1 MAQSSPT
8 VVVQAVHELAVRR
21 GWRPVENLATDIL
34 SARSAEQILL
44 APGASVDATPLRE
57 WILQV
62 TAAERV
68 AQCPISRV
76 ASAPHPALFASKL
89 IGVFDCGC
97 LLEAA
102 EVNAVLAQFL
112 PRPLESFAI
121 VFMRAERLE
130 TREDL
135 ARMERAI
142 WRVLVPAAKTDWRGQ
157 DLSTYQCYLWACGP
171 PGKFLRERFERD
183 RARLAAVLRR
193 PTGAADAAAL
203 ERRRVVGLLDLAA
216 AHVPTEAQRDD
227 ERMAGQG
234 QFRDE
239 IAQLRR
245 RAARRLD
252 AAASAL
258 SRRAVVELLQAERQL
273 VRCVEAAWRDCAP
286 MRNATGG
293 LAAGSTKLPRRHLE
307 AQMHSW
313 RTGFEAELS
322 ERVSAIVADTRALL
336 QQQMSR
342 AAADCR
348 LEHWQR
354 LAAGSGDISLEAF
367 IPRLQYRDA
376 TVEPPSIPGL
386 IAEAMALTA
395 VTGVAAVSGGL
406 IATVVI
412 SAVLSA
418 SVAVRGCNRSLEH
431 SRRQMRR
438 AVHEVT
444 EQAVPAVR
452 AAIREAIGRYR
463 DRLAGTLREIEIHIE
478 AACERECLAQAEAP
492 ASFSDR
498 AQLLEYRCRL

>member
-1 MAQSSPT
+1 
-8 VVVQAVHELAVRR
+8 
-21 GWRPVENLATDIL
+21 
-34 SARSAEQILL
+34 
-44 APGASVDATPLRE
+44 
-57 WILQV
+57 
-62 TAAERV
+62 
-68 AQCPISRV
+68 
-76 ASAPHPALFASKL
+76 
-89 IGVFDCGC
+89 
-97 LLEAA
+97 
-102 EVNAVLAQFL
+102 
-112 PRPLESFAI
+112 
-121 VFMRAERLE
+121 
-130 TREDL
+130 
-135 ARMERAI
+135 
-142 WRVLVPAAKTDWRGQ
+142 
-157 DLSTYQCYLWACGP
+157 
-171 PGKFLRERFERD
+171 
-183 RARLAAVLRR
+183 
-193 PTGAADAAAL
+193 
-203 ERRRVVGLLDLAA
+203 
-216 AHVPTEAQRDD
+216 
-227 ERMAGQG
+227 
-234 QFRDE
+234 
-239 IAQLRR
+239 
-245 RAARRLD
+245 
-252 AAASAL
+252 
-258 SRRAVVELLQAERQL
+258 
-273 VRCVEAAWRDCAP
+273 

-307 AQMHSW
+307 AQMHSL

-348 LEHWQR
+348 LEHWKR
-354 LAAGSGDISLEAF
+354 LAAGSSDISLEAF

-376 TVEPPSIPGL
+376 TVERPSIPGL

-395 VTGVAAVSGGL
+395 VTGLAAVSGGL

-412 SAVLSA
+412 SAILSA